1 MIYDNRVIPNPIQVE
16 CKEGIKII
24 EFTLTAHRH
33 EIKSEFTSEVV
44 SQSIFPHTVD
54 EVLNLEN
61 HISVADKVFQSLKP
75 ITYCIVYLTG
85 LTILVQALYI
95 SWRTRILVH
104 QHQKYG
110 KLIFAHRDR
119 QSDSYKLFC
128 SQTGESIDPKLFSDA
143 TKFNR
148 KKTP

>member
-54 EVLNLEN
+54 EVMNLEN

-110 KLIFAHRDR
+110 KLIFHGDILPHLNNLG
-119 QSDSYKLFC
+119 Q
-128 SQTGESIDPKLFSDA
+128 DPIQRIGAYINHIQNLLNA
-143 TKFNR
+143 
-148 KKTP
+148 